1 MLTAV
6 HGMSSAIRALVVFAI
21 LGAPGCSDVATDSPL
36 GHARSSPE
44 ALARAAL
51 DAIEAGDETRLA
63 ALLITRDEYE
73 TLLWPALPD
82 RHQMPFDFAWSY
94 TAPRSRSARKQ
105 VLSRYEGVPL
115 ELERVELGAEVER
128 YEGFALYR
136 RSRMW
141 VRRTDTGEIGMLPVM
156 DTLLE
161 MEGGWKFMNFVD
173 DVSRPTGMA
182 GRDRSVIYV

>member
-1 MLTAV
+1 MRTLIHIASFMI
-6 HGMSSAIRALVVFAI
+6 GALVLFGT
-21 LGAPGCSDVATDSPL
+21 LGVAGCSDVATDSPL
-36 GHARSSPE
+36 AHARTSPE

-63 ALLITRDEYE
+63 ALLITRGEYE

-94 TAPRSRSARKQ
+94 TAPRSRNAQ
-105 VLSRYEGVPL
+105 QEVISRYEGVPL
-115 ELERVELGAEVER
+115 ELARVELGTEVER
-128 YEGFALYR
+128 HESFALYR

-141 VRRTDTGEIGMLPVM
+141 VRRTDTGEIGMLPLV

-161 MEGGWKFMNFVD
+161 MEGAWKFMNFVD
-173 DVSRPTGMA
+173 EVSPSPG
-182 GRDRSVIYV
+182 DSESS